1 MTSLSQLSRR
11 DVERL
16 SAYLDG
22 ELSAAERAR
31 LEERIKDNPELRSA
45 LEEMRTAVWLMRSM
59 PEVKP
64 PRNFTLTPEM
74 VGIRERP
81 RAYPIFQFAT
91 ALATLALIVVVGIDF
106 FSPVAAGRVA
116 TVAQEALPVD
126 EAVAEMEEPSA
137 AVALEDAVEEAPRAF
152 FAEPESE
159 AGVEAPAPAEGFVEG
174 VSPTP
179 CPDLKT
185 GELERAI
192 ETESPSDLAV
202 QATDIPPVAETLEQA
217 DMEAEPPPATP
228 ASTAAPESGAL
239 SPTPPSL
246 SNEEAQA
253 LIEPPTPPISPL
265 RMIEVGLGAVA
276 ALLAAITFW
285 MRKRGS

>member
-31 LEERIKDNPELRSA
+31 LEERIKEDPDLRSA

-59 PEVKP
+59 PDVKV
-64 PRNFTLTPEM
+64 PRNFILTPDM
-74 VGIRERP
+74 VGIRDRP

-106 FSPVAAGRVA
+106 FSPIAAGRVA
-116 TVAQEALPVD
+116 SVAQEALPVE
-126 EAVAEMEEPSA
+126 EAVGEMEEPSA
-137 AVALEDAVEEAPRAF
+137 AAALEDAVEEAPRAF
-152 FAEPESE
+152 FAEPEDE
-159 AGVEAPAPAEGFVEG
+159 AGIGAAAPEEGFLES

-185 GELERAI
+185 EELERAV
-192 ETESPSDLAV
+192 ETETPMDLAV
-202 QATDIPPVAETLEQA
+202 QATDVPPVAETLEQA
-217 DMEAEPPPATP
+217 DMEAEPLSATP
-228 ASTAAPESGAL
+228 ALTQAAVSGAL

-246 SNEEAQA
+246 TNEDAQA
-253 LIEPPTPPISPL
+253 LVEPPAPPISPL
-265 RMIEVGLGAVA
+265 RLIEAGLGAVA